1 MASFALEIVNT
12 RTAGTCQG
20 LAAPRPAGAPLTEPV
35 RSRKRFLI
43 RGRRKQIEVSYNP
56 GTVIGSGSFDGGRP
70 AAMGNFHSA
79 LDKRKKRKLVVR
91 CAFFNSPKKR
101 KSAAQI
107 FRGPRGN

>member
-70 AAMGNFHSA
+70 R
-79 LDKRKKRKLVVR
+79 LRKLVISWDL
-91 CAFFNSPKKR
+91 CSD
-101 KSAAQI
+101 S
-107 FRGPRGN
+107 